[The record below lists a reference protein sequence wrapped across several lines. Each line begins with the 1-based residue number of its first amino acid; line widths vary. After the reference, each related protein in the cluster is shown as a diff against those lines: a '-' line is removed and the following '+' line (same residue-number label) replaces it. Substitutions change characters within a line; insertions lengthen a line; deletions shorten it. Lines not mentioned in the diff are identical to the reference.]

1 MRLRRNTQP
10 AREQAGMRARD
21 RRIEL
26 RHKVRKL
33 LRSFCL
39 KSPPCAPECRAIP
52 VTDCM
57 SYRNIAENLNE
68 RRIDSARGKIGT
80 WQSIMVTNIFKD
92 EDESS
97 F

>member
-68 RRIDSARGKIGT
+68 RRIPSARGKIRRVIVNSG
-80 WQSIMVTNIFKD
+80 V
-92 EDESS
+92 
-97 F
+97 